1 MSMATTMNSTP
12 VLQAPTRQRPWWL
25 TLISGILALIIGS
38 VLLWSPAKTKME
50 TYLILIVFLGVYWI
64 VEGIF
69 DIVEIFMD
77 HSMWGWKL
85 FIGLIS
91 ISVGVYIVMYPL
103 ATAVAL
109 PKIFVLALGVWGLI
123 YGISL
128 LVMAFKGSGW
138 GSAILGI
145 LGIIFG
151 FALTVNYYVAGMG
164 LAMLWTSAAFA
175 VVGGI
180 VLIVKGFRQRSA

>member
-1 MSMATTMNSTP
+1 MATTMNSTP
-12 VLQAPTRQRPWWL
+12 VFLQAPTRQRPWWL

-38 VLLWSPAKTKME
+38 LLLWSPAKTKVE
-50 TYLILIVFLGVYWI
+50 TYLILIVILGVYWI

-69 DIVEIFMD
+69 DIVDLFMD

-85 FIGLIS
+85 FIGIIS
-91 ISVGVYIVMYPL
+91 IAVGVYIVMYPL